1 LLRGNHEARVDEKGR
16 VKIPA
21 DFLEELREYGNKFY
35 VTSESGECANV
46 YPMKVWN
53 GIEEKLA
60 KIPSHHKAKQKYLT
74 QTNYYGGVVELDS
87 QGRILVPP
95 ILREAAKIKGDV
107 FVMGSLE
114 LIQIWNGERFA
125 EMRKNSVLTDEDLA
139 ELGI

>member
-1 LLRGNHEARVDEKGR
+1 MDEKGR

-21 DFLEELREYGNKFY
+21 DFLDELREHGNKFY

-53 GIEEKLA
+53 VIEEKLA
-60 KIPSHHKAKQKYLT
+60 KIPSHNRAKQKYLT
-74 QTNYYGGVVELDS
+74 QTNYYGGAVELDS

-114 LIQIWNGERFA
+114 FVQIWNGERFA
-125 EMRKNSVLTDEDLA
+125 DMRKDSVLTNEDLA

>member
-1 LLRGNHEARVDEKGR
+1 VDEKGR

-21 DFLEELREYGNKFY
+21 DFLEELREHGNKFY

-53 GIEEKLA
+53 AIEEKLA
-60 KIPSHHKAKQKYLT
+60 KLPSHNRAKQKYLT
-74 QTNYYGGVVELDS
+74 QTNYYGGAVELDS

-114 LIQIWNGERFA
+114 FVQIWNGERFA
-125 EMRKNSVLTDEDLA
+125 DMRKDSVLTNEDLA

>member
-21 DFLEELREYGNKFY
+21 DFLEQLREHGNKYY
-35 VTSESGECANV
+35 VTSESGEYAKV

-53 GIEEKLA
+53 EVEEKLA
-60 KIPSHHKAKQKYLT
+60 KIPSHSRAKQKYLT

-95 ILREAAKIKGDV
+95 ILREEAKIKGDV

-114 LIQIWNGERFA
+114 MIQIWNRERFA
-125 EMRKNSVLTDEDLA
+125 EMRKNSALTDEDLA

>member
-21 DFLEELREYGNKFY
+21 DFLEQLREYGNKFY
-35 VTSESGECANV
+35 VTSESGERANV

-53 GIEEKLA
+53 EIEEKLA
-60 KIPSHHKAKQKYLT
+60 KIPSHNKAKQKYLT
-74 QTNYYGGVVELDS
+74 QTNYYGGVVELDG

-95 ILREAAKIKGDV
+95 ILREEAKIKGDV

-114 LIQIWNGERFA
+114 TIQIWNRERFA
-125 EMRKNSVLTDEDLA
+125 EMRKNSALTDEDLA